1 MEQLSTTMNHLVAQ
15 GTPLSSGQMR
25 LWFLDQLDL
34 VDSAYNSIHEI
45 DFGCRI
51 DPETLR
57 MAIRQII
64 QRHEVLRT
72 YFQVVGDRV
81 VQVISPSFE
90 AELPVLD
97 LHDLPSAERAG
108 RVKAE
113 ISELCRRPFD
123 LRQLP
128 LFRTLLVRPGPDKDI
143 LLLQLHHII
152 ADGQSSLVL
161 LKELSAI
168 YHAGRLGMPSA
179 GAPRL
184 PVQYSDYALWEQEW
198 LLSKASTKQLS
209 YWREQLKDPPPPLE
223 LPADELHVE
232 SPNAGVVSFEL
243 PEPMVL
249 ELKRLARQEKVT
261 LFMFLLAAFQ
271 CLLYRYTGG
280 PDIIIGSPVAGRIRP
295 EFENLIGFFVN
306 TVALRTRIAGEE
318 TFRDL
323 LTRVRAICLRAYGNQ
338 EFPFDRI
345 VEELHPDRRLDST
358 PIFQVMLSLNRISKA
373 PMEGTTWSFR
383 SLATEDQRPQFDLLL
398 AFFETE
404 SEVAGTLTY
413 RSSIFRRA
421 TMDRLVGH
429 FQEFIRQ
436 VSANVETSIDAVQIL
451 TEDERRRLL
460 YDLNA
465 TESIYPGGKCLH
477 ELFEDQVERAPQ
489 ATALVSG
496 TQRIDYRELNQKA
509 GRLASYLQ
517 CLGVGPEV
525 RVGICLKRSPE
536 IIVSILAVL
545 KAGGAYVPLDP
556 AYPAERLAF
565 MASDSGLKVLIAG
578 GMIPKSLSEQ
588 VSRNGSRI
596 VVIDDESTWS
606 SESLPSLHVAGK
618 AVPSNLAY
626 IIYTSGSTG
635 VPKGVS
641 IEHRNAVNFI
651 RWALSV
657 FSPED
662 LAHTVASTSVC
673 FDLSIFE
680 IFAPL
685 SCGGE
690 ILLVENAL
698 QLKAEIGELQVSLI
712 NTVPSVMQE
721 LLYMGSLPSL
731 RTLNLAGEPFTGA
744 LLQRIREA
752 NLTTRIFNLYGPSET
767 TTYSSFARAGNNVN
781 RAVPIGRPVGNT
793 QCYVLDRLIEPV
805 PVGVAGE
812 LYIGGQGV
820 SRGYLGRPELTAE
833 RFIPDPFAKEAG
845 RRLYKTGDLVRYR
858 MTGDLEFV
866 GRIDHQVKIR
876 GFRIELGEIEA
887 ALLEHASVREAI
899 VVARQER
906 DGDKRLVAYV
916 VREQREEE
924 ESEKMVDDGLEAAT
938 ETLRRY
944 LNRKLPSHMIPGRLV
959 FLKSLPLTPNGKVDR
974 DRLPEPEISCAGNA
988 RLYLAPRT
996 STEQTIA
1003 DIWSELLSGQ
1013 QISVDQSFF
1022 ELGGHSLLAARAVL
1036 RMREV
1041 FGIEIPFRLIF
1052 EHPDVAGLA
1061 RQFSAGLGSAFQSVP
1076 LERQGRE
1083 GRGAGEEFVGCYVF
1097 GASYGQQRLW
1107 FLHELNELSGV
1118 AYHVCG
1124 GLKLEGAV
1132 SREQMA
1138 EGLNRVVARHE
1149 SLRTRLALVEGEL
1162 SQIIEPELRLEMG
1175 YEDIRSRG
1183 AKGEEERLG
1192 EIRAEVA
1199 ERRFDLRTGPLVRAS
1214 LVRVEEEVY
1223 QLMMA
1228 AHHIICDGWSVN
1240 VFIGDLMEEYRGLV
1254 EGDGGKLEELK
1265 LQYADFAVW
1274 QRKWLESG
1282 EAEWEMEYWKEKL
1295 GGEAPLVNL
1304 PLDGVRPVMQSFR
1317 GGTEEV
1323 VLGREMGERLRGQ
1336 GRAAGAT
1343 MYMTLLSGFKVLL
1356 HKYGQGD
1363 IWVGT
1368 PVANRLGRE
1377 LEGVVGFFVNTL
1389 VMRTK
1394 LESELRF
1401 GEVLERVRETVAG
1414 GYGHQ
1419 QLPFEKLVQELHPQ
1433 RQLSTTPLFQVMFA
1447 VEEEAGMKTGP
1458 CGLNITPV
1466 MMENGTAKFDL
1477 TLFMAE
1483 RAEGLVAR
1491 LEYNRDLF
1499 EGSTIRRMLG
1509 HLGGLLEKIGREPER
1524 RLCELS
1530 LLTEGERRQIVEE
1543 WNATEA
1549 EYPEGRQLQE
1559 LFEEQAGRAPEAIAV
1574 VCEGQRVSYRELNER
1589 ANQLGHYLREQGVGA
1604 EVRVGICVERSV
1616 EMVVGQLGILKAGG
1630 AYVPMDAEYP
1640 GERLQYMIADMGG
1653 AWVLTQERLQE
1664 RVAGA
1669 AGVRMLCLDRDW
1681 AEIGE
1686 RPVTNLGRVGSADN
1700 LAYVI
1705 YTSGSTGQPKGVMVS
1720 HRNLNNLVQWH
1731 GQAFGVGR
1739 DDRGSCVAGLG
1750 FDASVW
1756 EVWPYLVAG
1765 ASLALPREEERRDAE
1780 QLQRWIIEA
1789 GVSVAFVPTVL
1800 AEQLLLQSWPPGGAL
1815 RVLLTGGDRLSRRQG
1830 EKLAFKFSNNY
1841 GPTEATVVATSGWV
1855 ESEGEQPPSIGRPI
1869 GNTRVYVLDAQLQPV
1884 PVGIAGELYISGQG
1898 VSRGYLGRP
1907 ELTAERFIPD
1917 PFAREAGQRLYK
1929 TGDLVRYRVNGELEF
1944 VGRADHQVKIRGFRI
1959 ELGEIEAVLQEQ
1971 AGVREAVVTVQVG
1984 ESGEQQ
1990 LVAYVV
1996 TEGASGQAGLRDAL
2010 RRKLPEYMVPGAYVF
2025 LERLPLTANG
2035 KVDRDALPRAEMW
2048 STEGAEYEAP
2058 RTLAEKRMA
2067 GIWEELLGV
2076 ERVGIRDNFFD
2087 LGGHSLQATKVILR
2101 MREALQTPIAISE
2114 LFHHPT
2120 IAGLAEKLLQD
2131 GGASPALSELPL
2143 ERQRREGRGA
2153 GEEFGGCYV
2162 FGASYGQQRL
2172 WFLHELNELSGVAY
2186 HVCGGLKLEGAVS
2199 REQMAEGL
2207 NRVVA
2212 RHESLRTR
2220 LALVEGELSQI
2231 IEPELRLEM
2240 GYEDVRGR
2248 GAKGEEERLG
2258 EIRAEVAERR
2268 FDLRTG
2274 PLVRASLVR
2283 VEEEVY
2289 QLMMAAHHIICD
2301 GWSVNVFIGDLM
2313 EEYRGLVEGD
2323 GGKLEELKLQYAD
2336 FAVWQ
2341 RKWLE
2346 SGEAEWEME
2355 YWKEK
2360 LGGEAPL
2367 VNLPLDGVR
2376 PVMQS
2381 FRGGTEEVVLGR
2393 EMGERLRG
2401 QGRAAGAT
2409 MYMTLLSG
2417 FKVLLH
2423 KYGQGD
2429 IWVGTPVANRLGRE
2443 LEGVVGFFVNT
2454 LVMRTKLESEL
2465 RFGEVLERVRETV
2478 AGGYGHQQ
2486 LPFEKLVQELHPQ
2499 RQLSTTPLFQVMF
2512 AVEEEAGMKTGPCG
2526 LNITPVM
2533 MENGTAKFDL
2543 TLFMAERAEGLVA
2556 RLEYNRDL
2564 FEGSTIRRMLGHL
2577 GGLLE
2582 KIGREPERRLCE
2594 LSLLTEE
2601 ERRQIVEEWNATE
2614 AEYPQRCL
2622 QELFEEQAGRAPEA
2636 IAVAHGARQW
2646 SYGELN
2652 RRANRLAHYLQ
2663 QRGVGPEMR
2672 VGIFM
2677 QRSLEMIAGLLGVLK
2692 AGGAYV
2698 PLDPGYPRERLEWML
2713 EDGQVE
2719 VLLSEERLQEQC
2731 RGRGTQLICMEQE
2744 WEQIERQSDQNPVKR
2759 TDVQNLAYV
2768 IYTSGS
2774 TGRPKGVAVTHHS
2787 ANVMVHWAREVFT
2800 DEELAG
2806 VLASTSICFDL
2817 SIFEI
2822 FVPLSWGGKVL
2833 LAENALELAAMVG
2846 AEQVRLIN
2854 TVPSAIVELLRM
2866 KAVPSS
2872 VRTVNLAGE
2881 ALQRNLVEQ
2890 VYAMEQIER
2899 VLNLYGPSEDTTYS
2913 TYEWVKAGAG
2923 GEAVSIGRPIA
2934 NTKVYVLDAALE
2946 AVPVGVAGELCIG
2959 GEGQARGYLNRAEL
2973 TAECFVPDPH
2983 SRRGGQRMY
2992 RTGDLARWKAEGSLE
3007 FLGRIDHQV
3016 KIRGYRI
3023 EMGEIESG
3031 LMQQDG
3037 IDQAV
3042 VVVHGSAAD
3051 QRLVAYVVAQ
3061 DGATELNIGALRENL
3076 RKKVPGYMVPETI
3089 VQLAELP
3096 LTFNGKVD
3104 RKKLPEPERDR
3115 DQSADYVGPRN
3126 AEEEILCGIFAEVL
3140 KLESVGTEDDFFQM
3154 GGHSL
3159 LATQV
3164 VSRIRSTFGVELPLR
3179 DLFEAPTVASV
3190 AERIKVARGVSRN
3203 GAPPLVAMKREGV
3216 VPLSYGQHRLWFIDQ
3231 LEPGNP
3237 AYNIAFGV
3245 RLKGELEREGLCWSL
3260 NEIVR
3265 RHESLRTSF
3274 PLRDGNP
3281 VQEITAASVLLV
3293 EEVNLPGEPEEDCQ
3307 TRVLAEARREAGLP
3321 FDLGRGPLLRVKLLR
3336 VEEQDHVLL
3345 VTMHHIVSDGWS
3357 ISVMMREFMQ
3367 LYQAWLKKE
3376 ESSLPELKVQYAD
3389 YTLWQREWL
3398 RGEVL
3403 ERELAYWRE
3412 QLADVP
3418 VLELPVDNPRP
3429 ALMSYRG
3436 DTVKVVFSTELTES
3450 LKQLSRR
3457 QGVTLFMSMLAVFQM
3472 VLGRYAGQ
3480 EDVAV
3485 GTGIAN
3491 RNRRETEGLIGF
3503 FVNTLVLR
3511 TQLSG
3516 NLSFIDLLKRVQQVT
3531 LAAYQHQDMPFE
3543 KLVDGLHPERDLSRT
3558 PLFQAMLMFQNLRMP
3573 ELQLPGLRVS
3583 EFNIEAE
3590 VAKFDVMLTLQE
3602 NGGTLNG
3609 ELSYARDLY
3618 EAATMERLVGHVAEV
3633 LKRMVE
3639 RPDVWIGEVSL
3650 LTHTE
3655 RRQIVE
3661 EWNATATEY
3670 PQGCQ
3675 LQELIEQQ
3683 VERSPEALAVIYEG
3697 QRLSYRELNERA
3709 NQLGCYLREQGV
3721 GSDVRVAIC
3730 LERSVEMVVGLL
3742 GIMKAAGAYVPLDP
3756 DYPEERL
3763 KYMLADTQP
3772 TLLLTQERMQARLAG
3787 LGSVRALCLDRDWA
3801 AIAER
3806 PVTNLRRIGSVDDLA
3821 YVIYT
3826 SGSTGQPKG
3835 AMIPHRGIVN
3845 RLIWM
3850 QEQYQLT
3857 GEDRV
3862 LQKTPFSF
3870 DVSVWEFFWPLLTG
3884 AGLVVCQPGRHGDSR
3899 YLVELIE
3906 KERVTTLHFVP
3917 SMLSQFLEDPE
3928 VEKCVSLRQV
3938 ICSGEALPATV
3949 QEHFFTRM
3957 NAELHNLYGPTEA
3970 SVDVTY
3976 WKCLR
3981 GEGDRAVPIGRPIA
3995 NTQMYVLDQ
4004 HLNALPV
4011 GVKGDLYIG
4020 GVGLGRGY
4028 QNRPELTADKFIPDS
4043 LGTEAG
4049 QRLYK
4054 TGDLARYRADGSLGF
4069 LGRGDFQVKVRG
4081 FRIELG
4087 EIEGALQS
4095 HEGIREAVVVA
4106 RKSREGDHRLVAYLV
4121 ASGESAPGINELRS
4135 YLLERLPSYM
4145 VPAQFITLAQ
4155 MPLGK
4160 NGKVDRKALPEAGK
4174 ERPEI
4179 EEQYVEAS
4187 TAEEKVLAEVWR
4199 QVLGV
4204 ERVGVHDNF
4213 FTLGGDSIRSLQV
4226 ITKARA
4232 QRLQITLQQL
4242 FRTPT
4247 IHGLAAHSQWS
4258 AEPVAPAEQPRPFDL
4273 IADNDRAKLQAL
4285 LSRKNSS
4292 RQIDEKEICPA

>member
-1254 EGDGGKLEELK
+1254 EGDGGRLEELK

-1282 EAEWEMEYWKEKL
+1282 EAAWEMEYWKEKL

-1323 VLGREMGERLRGQ
+1323 VMGRELGERLRGQ

-1433 RQLSTTPLFQVMFA
+1433 RQLSTTPLFQVMF
-1447 VEEEAGMKTGP
+1447 
-1458 CGLNITPV
+1458 
-1466 MMENGTAKFDL
+1466 
-1477 TLFMAE
+1477 
-1483 RAEGLVAR
+1483 LV
-1491 LEYNRDLF
+1491 
-1499 EGSTIRRMLG
+1499 
-1509 HLGGLLEKIGREPER
+1509 
-1524 RLCELS
+1524 
-1530 LLTEGERRQIVEE
+1530 
-1543 WNATEA
+1543 EA
-1549 EYPEGRQLQE
+1549 E
-1559 LFEEQAGRAPEAIAV
+1559 
-1574 VCEGQRVSYRELNER
+1574 
-1589 ANQLGHYLREQGVGA
+1589 
-1604 EVRVGICVERSV
+1604 
-1616 EMVVGQLGILKAGG
+1616 
-1630 AYVPMDAEYP
+1630 
-1640 GERLQYMIADMGG
+1640 
-1653 AWVLTQERLQE
+1653 
-1664 RVAGA
+1664 
-1669 AGVRMLCLDRDW
+1669 ML
-1681 AEIGE
+1681 A
-1686 RPVTNLGRVGSADN
+1686 SA
-1700 LAYVI
+1700 
-1705 YTSGSTGQPKGVMVS
+1705 Q
-1720 HRNLNNLVQWH
+1720 
-1731 GQAFGVGR
+1731 
-1739 DDRGSCVAGLG
+1739 VAGL
-1750 FDASVW
+1750 
-1756 EVWPYLVAG
+1756 
-1765 ASLALPREEERRDAE
+1765 
-1780 QLQRWIIEA
+1780 
-1789 GVSVAFVPTVL
+1789 
-1800 AEQLLLQSWPPGGAL
+1800 
-1815 RVLLTGGDRLSRRQG
+1815 
-1830 EKLAFKFSNNY
+1830 
-1841 GPTEATVVATSGWV
+1841 
-1855 ESEGEQPPSIGRPI
+1855 SI
-1869 GNTRVYVLDAQLQPV
+1869 L
-1884 PVGIAGELYISGQG
+1884 
-1898 VSRGYLGRP
+1898 
-1907 ELTAERFIPD
+1907 
-1917 PFAREAGQRLYK
+1917 
-1929 TGDLVRYRVNGELEF
+1929 
-1944 VGRADHQVKIRGFRI
+1944 
-1959 ELGEIEAVLQEQ
+1959 
-1971 AGVREAVVTVQVG
+1971 
-1984 ESGEQQ
+1984 
-1990 LVAYVV
+1990 
-1996 TEGASGQAGLRDAL
+1996 
-2010 RRKLPEYMVPGAYVF
+2010 
-2025 LERLPLTANG
+2025 
-2035 KVDRDALPRAEMW
+2035 
-2048 STEGAEYEAP
+2048 
-2058 RTLAEKRMA
+2058 
-2067 GIWEELLGV
+2067 
-2076 ERVGIRDNFFD
+2076 
-2087 LGGHSLQATKVILR
+2087 
-2101 MREALQTPIAISE
+2101 
-2114 LFHHPT
+2114 
-2120 IAGLAEKLLQD
+2120 
-2131 GGASPALSELPL
+2131 
-2143 ERQRREGRGA
+2143 
-2153 GEEFGGCYV
+2153 
-2162 FGASYGQQRL
+2162 
-2172 WFLHELNELSGVAY
+2172 
-2186 HVCGGLKLEGAVS
+2186 
-2199 REQMAEGL
+2199 
-2207 NRVVA
+2207 
-2212 RHESLRTR
+2212 
-2220 LALVEGELSQI
+2220 
-2231 IEPELRLEM
+2231 
-2240 GYEDVRGR
+2240 
-2248 GAKGEEERLG
+2248 
-2258 EIRAEVAERR
+2258 
-2268 FDLRTG
+2268 
-2274 PLVRASLVR
+2274 
-2283 VEEEVY
+2283 
-2289 QLMMAAHHIICD
+2289 
-2301 GWSVNVFIGDLM
+2301 
-2313 EEYRGLVEGD
+2313 
-2323 GGKLEELKLQYAD
+2323 
-2336 FAVWQ
+2336 
-2341 RKWLE
+2341 
-2346 SGEAEWEME
+2346 
-2355 YWKEK
+2355 
-2360 LGGEAPL
+2360 
-2367 VNLPLDGVR
+2367 
-2376 PVMQS
+2376 
-2381 FRGGTEEVVLGR
+2381 
-2393 EMGERLRG
+2393 
-2401 QGRAAGAT
+2401 
-2409 MYMTLLSG
+2409 
-2417 FKVLLH
+2417 
-2423 KYGQGD
+2423 
-2429 IWVGTPVANRLGRE
+2429 PVA
-2443 LEGVVGFFVNT
+2443 
-2454 LVMRTKLESEL
+2454 SEM
-2465 RFGEVLERVRETV
+2465 
-2478 AGGYGHQQ
+2478 Q
-2486 LPFEKLVQELHPQ
+2486 
-2499 RQLSTTPLFQVMF
+2499 
-2512 AVEEEAGMKTGPCG
+2512 
-2526 LNITPVM
+2526 
-2533 MENGTAKFDL
+2533 TAKFDL